1 MLEIAALATRLQPSD
16 FSLHLSGKHR
26 PTAEAVSRL
35 SFTNPVMTD
44 GRRRVVVELEAEV
57 DGLFDASEISSE
69 GNVARS
75 DLMSIAFRR
84 ERAADLQVGT
94 G

>member
-1 MLEIAALATRLQPSD
+1 MLEIAALATGLQPSD
-16 FSLHLSGKHR
+16 FFFHLSGKHR

-35 SFTNPVMTD
+35 SFTKPVMTD

-57 DGLFDASEISSE
+57 DGLFDTSEISSE

>member
-1 MLEIAALATRLQPSD
+1 MLEIAALATGLQPSD

-26 PTAEAVSRL
+26 PTAETVSRL

-57 DGLFDASEISSE
+57 DGLFDTSEISTQW
-69 GNVARS
+69 NVARS

>member
-1 MLEIAALATRLQPSD
+1 MLEIAALATGLQPSD

-57 DGLFDASEISSE
+57 DGLFDTSEISSE